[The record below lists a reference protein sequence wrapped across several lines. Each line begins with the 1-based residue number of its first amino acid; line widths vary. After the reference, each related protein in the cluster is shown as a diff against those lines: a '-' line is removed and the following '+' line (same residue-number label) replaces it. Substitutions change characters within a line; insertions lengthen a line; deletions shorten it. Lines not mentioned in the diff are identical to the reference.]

1 MFAVIIDPIRRD
13 RHARDG
19 SCLRGPCMGERIPA
33 TRWRAGMLR
42 DVSDTQEQL
51 KRRGEGGEPKQKWRP
66 APDEQRYRQQ
76 DYLHEQKPPHCA
88 RGRLC
93 ALDIGDRCVKLGPV
107 LHIERAPSIGVG
119 FAVAAFGG

>member
-42 DVSDTQEQL
+42 DVADTQEQL
-51 KRRGEGGEPKQKWRP
+51 KRRGERGEPKQKWRP

-93 ALDIGDRCVKLGPV
+93 ALDIGDR
-107 LHIERAPSIGVG
+107 
-119 FAVAAFGG
+119 

>member
-1 MFAVIIDPIRRD
+1 
-13 RHARDG
+13 
-19 SCLRGPCMGERIPA
+19 MGERIPA

-76 DYLHEQKPPHCA
+76 DYLHEQKLPHCA